1 VLFVFL
7 VDLRVDSVSMASV
20 PGSTNQGT
28 HFPRK
33 PFVFP
38 SFGNV
43 GPPYIENLSL
53 LRLTIGLPMWLFS
66 TPVFPNAASV
76 SNDPSVSNANPPSRE
91 FKPPIDPLPSSHVAS
106 SSFSSLS
113 PDKILDVSNQ
123 VDKKKRK
130 RNIKKKKT
138 QQGGKP
144 PTTVESI
151 EIIEKSTT
159 KHRNLKFPF
168 RLCKGDHLLRD
179 FPGLTKVLEVS
190 SLGPRQSMS
199 SAFGHHAG
207 NKPSTSE
214 SNFGENKNRDKFPC
228 SLCEGSH

>member
-53 LRLTIGLPMWLFS
+53 PRLTIGLPMWLFS
-66 TPVFPNAASV
+66 TPVFPNAS
-76 SNDPSVSNANPPSRE
+76 SVSNANPPSGE
-91 FKPPIDPLPSSHVAS
+91 FKPPIDSLPSSHVAS
-106 SSFSSLS
+106 SSFSSSS

-144 PTTVESI
+144 PTIVESI
-151 EIIEKSTT
+151 
-159 KHRNLKFPF
+159 
-168 RLCKGDHLLRD
+168 
-179 FPGLTKVLEVS
+179 
-190 SLGPRQSMS
+190 
-199 SAFGHHAG
+199 
-207 NKPSTSE
+207 
-214 SNFGENKNRDKFPC
+214 
-228 SLCEGSH
+228 